1 MSCGQN
7 MFHRDSVMA
16 SSCKLVLLM
25 YLSNVFP
32 GDSTCIGRTSSWSYG
47 RENILKDM
55 VEDIAM
61 ECRLG
66 NKWIL
71 IIQ

>member
-1 MSCGQN
+1 
-7 MFHRDSVMA
+7 
-16 SSCKLVLLM
+16 M
-25 YLSNVFP
+25 YLSNVYT

-55 VEDIAM
+55 VKDIAM
-61 ECRLG
+61 KCRLG
-66 NKWIL
+66 NKKIL